1 MAAPIIGAGIGAV
14 TSLAMGRD
22 PLQGALLGGVTGGI
36 TGGMEGNLFNLGSS
50 TATTAGTSAGTAF
63 GASQAPA
70 ALASGVGS
78 GATAGTT
85 SSLLSGTGANVD
97 MALSPSNIGMGGI
110 TGTPSGFT
118 GDIASGTIATPEF
131 INPALTS
138 DPSKLTPIQ
147 TSSQQTFTDGVADQ
161 FRPRFDEPTR
171 VAEQSTKTGGYDKP
185 LFTKAYEGLTN
196 YAKQN
201 PLVAAQLGLAAF
213 GGINPPQ
220 REIQVSGGQ
229 ITKGTPPQTAGTP
242 LRIRRPR

>member
-50 TATTAGTSAGTAF
+50 TATTAGTGAATSAGTAF
-63 GASQAPA
+63 GASQAPT

-85 SSLLSGTGANVD
+85 SSLLGGDA
-97 MALSPSNIGMGGI
+97 ALNQYNIGMGGV
-110 TGTPSGFT
+110 TGAPSGFT
-118 GDIASGTIATPEF
+118 GDIASSTIATPEF

-171 VAEQSTKTGGYDKP
+171 VAEQATKTGGYEKP
-185 LFTKAYEGLTN
+185 LFTKAYEGLTK
-196 YAKQN
+196 YAKEN

-220 REIQVSGGQ
+220 REVQVSGGQ

>member
-1 MAAPIIGAGIGAV
+1 MAAPLIGAGIGAA

-50 TATTAGTSAGTAF
+50 TATTAGTGAVTSAGTAF
-63 GASQAPA
+63 GASQAPT

-85 SSLLSGTGANVD
+85 SSLLGGDA
-97 MALSPSNIGMGGI
+97 ALNQYNMGMGGV
-110 TGTPSGFT
+110 TGAPSGFT
-118 GDIASGTIATPEF
+118 GDIASSTIATPEF

-138 DPSKLTPIQ
+138 DPSKIAQ
-147 TSSQQTFTDGVADQ
+147 TQSSGTFTDGIADQ
-161 FRPRFDEPTR
+161 FRPRFEEPIR
-171 VAEQSTKTGGYDKP
+171 VTEQASKTGGYEKP

-220 REIQVSGGQ
+220 REIQASGGQ
-229 ITKGTPPQTAGTP
+229 ITKGTPPQGVGTP
-242 LRIRRPR
+242 LRVRRPR